1 MEANELMLGNWVNA
15 HRSECVGEGGQYAE
29 WEEYG
34 KVTRIYED
42 VVMLLYPTRV
52 DEWEEIDIKDLEPIP
67 LTPEILK
74 KNGFEEWDEW
84 LIYSP
89 EGTGIEIAWVG
100 TILKIGGECGN
111 LELPTIEYVHQLQNV
126 FMLCG
131 ISKEIVL

>member
-1 MEANELMLGNWVNA
+1 MEANEFMLGNYALVYPSNMPIKIAAIHNKKVAYHATTNRLTWV
-15 HRSECVGEGGQYAE
+15 RM
-29 WEEYG
+29 
-34 KVTRIYED
+34 D
-42 VVMLLYPTRV
+42 LLR
-52 DEWEEIDIKDLEPIP
+52 PIP
-67 LTPEILK
+67 LTKEILK
-74 KNGFEEWDEW
+74 KNGFEEWDGW